1 MSASGETDLHIQNR
15 KRVKNIK
22 TYEGFSMNYKNNI
35 ILNTDS
41 YKSSHYL
48 QYPPKSEYVSSYIE
62 ARGGEYDK
70 TLFFGLQAFIKA
82 YLLTPFTQEDIDEAI
97 MTAHGVPFNKEGW
110 QYILETYNGYLPLKI
125 SAVQEGM
132 LVPLKSPLVQV
143 VNTDPKVPWLTS
155 YIETALLRAVWFP
168 TTVATVSYRIKQII
182 KSYLEATSDNV
193 EAVLPFKLH
202 DFGARGTSSEESAM
216 LGGMAHLVNFQGTD
230 TLSGVMGARRYY
242 GADMA
247 GFSIPASEHSTMTS
261 WLREGEQDAYANM
274 VKQFGE
280 KGKLFAVV
288 SDSYDIYNAVSNIWG
303 KELKEQVK
311 ASGATLVIRPDS
323 GEPREIV
330 LEVMKRV
337 YEAFGGYKNAKGYI
351 VLDDS
356 VRIIQGDGVDT
367 EAIRDILEILKNE
380 GFSAENIAF
389 GMGGGLLQA
398 PNRDTFRFAM
408 KASAI
413 CVDGE
418 WRDVYKD
425 PITDVGKRSKKGR
438 LALTC
443 DFETVRVE
451 ELEGRENL
459 LRVVFRD
466 GRLLRD
472 YGFDEVK
479 NSQI

>member
-1 MSASGETDLHIQNR
+1 
-15 KRVKNIK
+15 
-22 TYEGFSMNYKNNI
+22 MNTNNI

-62 ARGGEYDK
+62 ARGGEYPK

-82 YLLTPFTQEDIDEAI
+82 YLLTPITQENIDEANAI
-97 MTAHGVPFNKEGW
+97 ITAHGLPFNQEGW
-110 QYILETYNGYLPLKI
+110 QYILEEHNGYLPIEI
-125 SAVQEGM
+125 SAVKEGA
-132 LVPLKSPLVQV
+132 LIPLMSPLVQV

-155 YIETALLRAVWFP
+155 YLETALLRAVWFP
-168 TTVATVSYRIKQII
+168 TTVATLSYSIKEII
-182 KSYLEATSDNV
+182 RDYLEQTSDNV
-193 EAVLPFKLH
+193 EAQLPFKLH

-230 TLSGVMGARRYY
+230 TLSGIIGARRYY

-261 WLREGEQDAYANM
+261 WQKEGEVDAYANM

-280 KGKLFAVV
+280 EGKIFAVV
-288 SDSYDIYNAVSNIWG
+288 SDAYDIFNAVSNIWG

-311 ASGATLVIRPDS
+311 SSGATLVIRPDS
-323 GEPREIV
+323 GEPKAMV

-337 YEAFGGYKNAKGYI
+337 YKAFGGYKNAKGYI
-351 VLDDS
+351 VLDDC
-356 VRIIQGDGVDT
+356 VRIIQGDGVDKK
-367 EAIRDILEILKNE
+367 AIKEILEALKQE
-380 GFSAENIAF
+380 GFSTDNIAF

-398 PNRDTFRFAM
+398 VGRDDFRFAM

-425 PITDVGKRSKKGR
+425 PISDQGKRSKKGR
-438 LALTC
+438 LALTK
-443 DFETVRVE
+443 DFETLRVE
-451 ELEGRENL
+451 ELGKRENL
-459 LRVVFRD
+459 LGVIFRD
-466 GRLLRD
+466 GKLLKD
-472 YGFDEVK
+472 YGFDEVRGT
-479 NSQI
+479 

>member
-1 MSASGETDLHIQNR
+1 
-15 KRVKNIK
+15 
-22 TYEGFSMNYKNNI
+22 MNTNNI

-62 ARGGEYDK
+62 ARGGEYPK

-82 YLLTPFTQEDIDEAI
+82 YLLTPITQENIDEANAI
-97 MTAHGVPFNKEGW
+97 ITAHGLPFNQEGW
-110 QYILETYNGYLPLKI
+110 QYILEEHNGYLPIEI
-125 SAVQEGM
+125 SAVKEGA
-132 LVPLKSPLVQV
+132 LIPLMSPLVQV

-155 YIETALLRAVWFP
+155 YLETALLRAVWFP
-168 TTVATVSYRIKQII
+168 TTVATLSYSIKEII
-182 KSYLEATSDNV
+182 RDYLEQTSDNV
-193 EAVLPFKLH
+193 EAQLPFKLH

-230 TLSGVMGARRYY
+230 TLSGIIGARRYY

-261 WLREGEQDAYANM
+261 WQKEGEVDAYANM

-280 KGKLFAVV
+280 EGKIFAVV
-288 SDSYDIYNAVSNIWG
+288 SDAYDIFNAVSNIWG

-311 ASGATLVIRPDS
+311 SSGATLVIRPDS
-323 GEPREIV
+323 GEPKAMV

-337 YEAFGGYKNAKGYI
+337 YKAFGGYKNAKGYI
-351 VLDDS
+351 VLDDC
-356 VRIIQGDGVDT
+356 VRIIQGDGVDKK
-367 EAIRDILEILKNE
+367 AIKEILEALKQE
-380 GFSAENIAF
+380 GFSADNIAF

-398 PNRDTFRFAM
+398 VGRDDFRFAM

-425 PITDVGKRSKKGR
+425 PISDQGKRSKKGR
-438 LALTC
+438 LALTK
-443 DFETVRVE
+443 DFETLRVE
-451 ELEGRENL
+451 ELGKRENL
-459 LRVVFRD
+459 LGVIFRD
-466 GRLLRD
+466 GKLLKD
-472 YGFDEVK
+472 YGFDEVRGT
-479 NSQI
+479 